1 MNDRHRA
8 RVAAIQFLF
17 QREFQRGDLREA
29 LDLFW
34 GSDRL
39 EDSELPRRMRVFAER
54 LVQGVEDQ
62 RRELDER
69 LQSYAEHW
77 SLQRMA
83 RVDLNVMRVA
93 LYEIFHCPETPP
105 VVAVN
110 EALNAARELSGRE
123 AARFVN
129 GILDRALRDAGRPLR
144 ERSAVPGSSAGEEN

>member
-8 RVAAIQFLF
+8 RLAAIQFLF
-17 QREFQRGDLREA
+17 QREFQQDDLREA

-34 GSDRL
+34 ESDRL
-39 EDSELPRRMRVFAER
+39 EDSEIPLKLRGFAER
-54 LVQGVEDQ
+54 LVQGVEEH
-62 RRELDER
+62 REALDER
-69 LQSYAEHW
+69 LQAYAEHW
-77 SLQRMA
+77 SLHRMA

-93 LYEIFHCPETPP
+93 LYEIFHCPDTPP

-144 ERSAVPGSSAGEEN
+144 ERSGSQASNTVEKR